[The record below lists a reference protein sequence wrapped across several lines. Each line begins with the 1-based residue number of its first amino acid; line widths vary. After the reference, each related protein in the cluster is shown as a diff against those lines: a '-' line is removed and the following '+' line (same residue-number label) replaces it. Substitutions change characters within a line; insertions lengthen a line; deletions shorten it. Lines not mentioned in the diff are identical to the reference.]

1 MFKKRQQLSG
11 FSPASKSAPL
21 SHQNQK
27 QMATQN
33 IINYNRIAEAITY
46 IKENFKTQPN
56 LDEVADKIHMSPFH
70 FQRMFTEWAGVS
82 PKKFLQYISVEHAKS
97 VLKDKQATLFDAAN
111 ETGLS
116 GTGRLHDLFVNIE
129 GMTPGEYKNG
139 GEKLSI
145 NYSFAE
151 CPFGNMLVASTQKG
165 ICYMGFAEDE
175 QESLGILQNNFP
187 NATYRQ
193 MVDMIQQNALYI
205 FTHDWKKLNNIKLH
219 LKGTEFQL
227 KVWEALLKIPMGQ
240 LSTYRTI
247 AEQIG
252 NANASRAVGTAI
264 GSNLVAFLIPC
275 HRVIQSTGT
284 VGGYMWGTTRKTAI
298 IGWEAARGFTN
309 LE

>member
-1 MFKKRQQLSG
+1 
-11 FSPASKSAPL
+11 
-21 SHQNQK
+21 
-27 QMATQN
+27 MA
-33 IINYNRIAEAITY
+33 
-46 IKENFKTQPN
+46 
-56 LDEVADKIHMSPFH
+56 
-70 FQRMFTEWAGVS
+70 
-82 PKKFLQYISVEHAKS
+82 
-97 VLKDKQATLFDAAN
+97 
-111 ETGLS
+111 
-116 GTGRLHDLFVNIE
+116 
-129 GMTPGEYKNG
+129 
-139 GEKLSI
+139 
-145 NYSFAE
+145 
-151 CPFGNMLVASTQKG
+151 
-165 ICYMGFAEDE
+165 FAEDE
-175 QESLGILQNNFP
+175 KESFAALQKTFP
-187 NATYRQ
+187 NANYKQ
-193 MVDMIQQNALYI
+193 VVDMIQQNALYI